1 MQVKSREI
9 GKNNLCVFIFVETD
23 KREKNQ
29 CGTMF
34 EIAKSE

>member
-9 GKNNLCVFIFVETD
+9 GKNNCVFIFVETD
-23 KREKNQ
+23 KRENHQ